1 LGEGGKINLLIRSG
15 IGYDVHALSKGEKLV
30 VGGVR
35 IPSEKG
41 SVGHS
46 DGDALTHSI
55 VDALLGAAALGDIGL
70 FFPSHEKEWKGVNS
84 IDFVCHAVGKISEA
98 GFKINNLD
106 STVILQKP
114 KIEKFI
120 PLIRKTLSEAIEIK
134 KSQISIKATTTDF
147 LGFVGDSS
155 GWASQ
160 TIATLYKNKRL

>member
-1 LGEGGKINLLIRSG
+1 MAKGGKINLLVRCG

-30 VGGVR
+30 VGGVK

-55 VDALLGAAALGDIGL
+55 VDSLLGAAALGDIGL
-70 FFPSHEKEWKGVNS
+70 FFPSHEKKWEGVKS
-84 IDFVCHAVGKISEA
+84 IDFVNHVVGKIFDA

-114 KIEKFI
+114 KIEKYI
-120 PLIRKTLSEAIEIK
+120 PLIRETLSEDLQIK
-134 KSQISIKATTTDF
+134 ISQISIKATTTDY
-147 LGFVGDSS
+147 LGFVGNSS

-160 TIATLYKNKRL
+160 TIATLYKNKD